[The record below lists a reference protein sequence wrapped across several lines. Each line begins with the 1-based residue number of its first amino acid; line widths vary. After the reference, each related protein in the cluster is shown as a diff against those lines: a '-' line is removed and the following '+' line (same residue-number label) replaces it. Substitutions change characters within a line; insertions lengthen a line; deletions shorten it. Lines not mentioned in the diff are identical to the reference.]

1 MSKAKSR
8 GLGRGLS
15 ALIGEVPDVAS
26 SPTSSPTSLP
36 NSASPSALTSTSSEA
51 PSDASAGARVLRLGL
66 DQLRPGQFQPRR
78 SFPDQEL
85 DELAKSL
92 KQQGI
97 IQPLLVRA
105 VSDGY
110 EILAG
115 ERRWRAA
122 QRAGLHDVP
131 VILSTANDQQALEI
145 GIVENVQRS
154 DLNPIEEAQ
163 AFARLMDE
171 FGYTQEALAST
182 IGKSRSHVANTLRLM
197 ALPSEVR
204 HLVEENKISAGHARA
219 LIGVA
224 DALAIARRIIAE
236 GLSVRAVEKLVSGAP
251 SPKASS
257 PKRDVEKDA
266 DTRALEKTL
275 ADGLGLAVSIDHGEA
290 GGRLAIQYKTLEQLD
305 DVIRRLLE
313 G

>member
-15 ALIGEVPDVAS
+15 ALIGEVPDATV
-26 SPTSSPTSLP
+26 SPTPSP
-36 NSASPSALTSTSSEA
+36 NSAPPSALTSTSSEA
-51 PSDASAGARVLRLGL
+51 PGDASAGARVLRLGL

-105 VSDGY
+105 VAGGY

-197 ALPSEVR
+197 ALPTEVR
-204 HLVEENKISAGHARA
+204 RLVEENKISAGHARA

-257 PKRDVEKDA
+257 PKQDLEKDA

>member
-26 SPTSSPTSLP
+26 SPTSSPISSP

-51 PSDASAGARVLRLGL
+51 PGDASAGARVLRLGL

-171 FGYTQEALAST
+171 FDYTQEALAST

-197 ALPSEVR
+197 ALPPEVR

-224 DALAIARRIIAE
+224 DALAIAQRIIAE

-251 SPKASS
+251 SSKAAS

>member
-26 SPTSSPTSLP
+26 SPTSSP
-36 NSASPSALTSTSSEA
+36 PSALTSTSSEA

-97 IQPLLVRA
+97 IQPLLVRS